1 MAFLLHI
8 SDFLCNF
15 ARYSYEKAY
24 RYRKSAI
31 ISTKRIDI
39 ESADISG
46 RRIARTNTGEKS
58 TNTYCRIAVRSERL
72 WAAVWGMAYVV
83 GMGSVCVC
91 MRRGTS
97 R

>member
-31 ISTKRIDI
+31 ISKKRIDI
-39 ESADISG
+39 ENADISG
-46 RRIARTNTGEKS
+46 RRIAETNIGEKS
-58 TNTYCRIAVRSERL
+58 TNTYCQIAARSARL
-72 WAAVWGMAYVV
+72 WAAWAVAYAV

>member
-24 RYRKSAI
+24 RYRKSAS
-31 ISTKRIDI
+31 ISKKRIDI
-39 ESADISG
+39 ECADISG
-46 RRIARTNTGEKS
+46 RRIAETNTGEKS

-72 WAAVWGMAYVV
+72 WTVAYAV
-83 GMGSVCVC
+83 GMGSVCVY
-91 MRRGTS
+91 MRRDAS

>member
-24 RYRKSAI
+24 RYRKSAS
-31 ISTKRIDI
+31 ISKKRIDI
-39 ESADISG
+39 ECADISG
-46 RRIARTNTGEKS
+46 RRIAETNTGEKS
-58 TNTYCRIAVRSERL
+58 TNTYCWIAVRSEGL
-72 WAAVWGMAYVV
+72 WAVAYAV
-83 GMGSVCVC
+83 GMGSVCVR
-91 MRRGTS
+91 MHRDAS

>member
-31 ISTKRIDI
+31 ISKKRIDI

-46 RRIARTNTGEKS
+46 RRIVETNTGEKS
-58 TNTYCRIAVRSERL
+58 TNTYCQIAVRSERL
-72 WAAVWGMAYVV
+72 WAAWDMAYAV